1 MIRSL
6 LSIKGMHNYNY
17 QDFISAVSFFKDHF
31 TGYPLMPSLEKEF
44 EMQNT
49 KEAYEYAIKYKPY
62 RVLIKI

>member
-31 TGYPLMPSLEKEF
+31 TGYPLMPSLKKSLKCRIQKKHMN
-44 EMQNT
+44 MQLNINRI
-49 KEAYEYAIKYKPY
+49 AF
-62 RVLIKI
+62 